1 MLHSGPVSITG
12 MGCVCAAGT
21 NLQNT
26 LRALETGQ
34 RNPLPPSRFKSE
46 HSRIFPVFEVAEHVC
61 SKHGK
66 PGVDLSMTAHFAL
79 CAMEEALLQANLAVS
94 DLHSRRVGVCIGTSV
109 GASLNLLDFYR
120 AIRAGQTPE
129 LEPVHRYLD
138 SNPAVALAHALGING
153 PVQTVVN
160 ACSSGADAIGLA
172 ASWIAQGICDI
183 VIAGG
188 ADEMSEV
195 TYNGFIRL
203 MISDQSPCRP
213 FDKSRGGLNLG
224 EGAGIVILEGAA
236 CREQHNAPELATVLG
251 YGTAADAHHL
261 TAPHPQG
268 LGLKLAISD
277 ALNAAGLT
285 NADIS
290 FINAHGTG
298 TANNDTVEAVVLNE
312 LFPQTPFISTKGM
325 TGHTLGAAGAIEAV
339 FTMAHLTAGGIPA
352 SAGFSEED
360 PALNA
365 SPACVFTPVH
375 GQAAISQSLAFG
387 GNNSVLVIGKG
398 RPV

>member
-1 MLHSGPVSITG
+1 MLRMEPVSVTG

-21 NLQNT
+21 NLKDI
-26 LRALETGQ
+26 LRALEAGQ
-34 RNPLPPSRFKSE
+34 RAPLPPSRFKSG
-46 HSRIFPVFEVAEHVC
+46 HTRTYPVFEVPEHVRC
-61 SKHGK
+61 EQKNG
-66 PGVDLSMTAHFAL
+66 PDLSMTAHFAL
-79 CAMEEALLQANLAVS
+79 HAVKEALLQAGLAIS
-94 DLHSRRVGVCIGTSV
+94 DLDTSRVGVCIGTSV

-120 AIRAGQTPE
+120 GTRAGQTPD
-129 LEPVHRYLD
+129 LEPVHRYLN
-138 SNPAVALAHALGING
+138 SNPAVTLAHALGTTG

-224 EGAGIVILEGAA
+224 EGAGIVILEASA
-236 CREQHNAPELATVLG
+236 SREKRNAGELATILG

-268 LGLKLAISD
+268 VGLKLAISD
-277 ALNAAGLT
+277 ALDAAGLT
-285 NADIS
+285 TADIS

-298 TANNDTVEAVVLNE
+298 TANNDTVEATVLNE

-325 TGHTLGAAGAIEAV
+325 TGHTLGAAGAIEAI
-339 FTMAHLTAGGIPA
+339 FTMGHLAAGGIPA

-360 PALNA
+360 PALSA
-365 SPACVFTPVH
+365 SPARRHTPVH
-375 GQAAISQSLAFG
+375 GKAAISQSLAFG
-387 GNNSVLVIGKG
+387 GNNTVLVIGKG
-398 RPV
+398 RAI

>member
-1 MLHSGPVSITG
+1 MLRMEPVSVTG

-21 NLQNT
+21 NLKDI
-26 LRALETGQ
+26 LRVLETGQ
-34 RNPLPPSRFKSE
+34 RAPLPPSRFKSG
-46 HSRIFPVFEVAEHVC
+46 HTKTYPVFEVPEHVR
-61 SKHGK
+61 SEQKRNG
-66 PGVDLSMTAHFAL
+66 PELSMTAHFAL
-79 CAMEEALLQANLAVS
+79 HAVKEALLQADLAAS
-94 DLHSRRVGVCIGTSV
+94 DLDAWRVGVCIGTSV
-109 GASLNLLDFYR
+109 GASLNFLDFYR
-120 AIRAGQTPE
+120 ATRAGQTPE

-138 SNPAVALAHALGING
+138 SNPAVTLAHALGTTG

-160 ACSSGADAIGLA
+160 ACSSGTDAIGLA
-172 ASWIAQGICDI
+172 ASWVAQGTCDI

-224 EGAGIVILEGAA
+224 EGAGIVILESAA
-236 CREQHNAPELATVLG
+236 CREQRKAGELATILG

-268 LGLKLAISD
+268 VGLKLAISD
-277 ALNAAGLT
+277 ALDAAGLT
-285 NADIS
+285 TADIS

-298 TANNDTVEAVVLNE
+298 TANNDTVEAAVLNE

-325 TGHTLGAAGAIEAV
+325 TGHTLGAAGAIEAI
-339 FTMAHLTAGGIPA
+339 FTMAHLEAGGIPA

-365 SPACVFTPVH
+365 SPARVHTPVH
-375 GQAAISQSLAFG
+375 GKAAISQSLAFG
-387 GNNSVLVIGKG
+387 GNNSVLVIGTG
-398 RPV
+398 RSV

>member
-1 MLHSGPVSITG
+1 MLRTGPVSVTG

-21 NLQNT
+21 NLKDI
-26 LRALETGQ
+26 LCALETGQ
-34 RNPLPPSRFKSE
+34 RTPQPPSRFKSE
-46 HSRIFPVFEVAEHVC
+46 HSRTYPVFEVPEQACCEHEC
-61 SKHGK
+61 SD
-66 PGVDLSMTAHFAL
+66 PNLSMTVHFAL
-79 CAMEEALLQANLAVS
+79 HAMEEALLQAGLTAS
-94 DLHSRRVGVCIGTSV
+94 DLLSHRVGVCIGTSV
-109 GASLNLLDFYR
+109 GASLNLLEFYR
-120 AIRAGQTPE
+120 ATRRGQTPA
-129 LEPVHRYLD
+129 LEPVHRYLN
-138 SNPAVALAHALGING
+138 SNPAVALAHTLGISG

-160 ACSSGADAIGLA
+160 ACSSGADAVGLA
-172 ASWIAQGICDI
+172 ASWIDQGTCDI

-224 EGAGIVILEGAA
+224 EGAGIVILESAA
-236 CREQHNAPELATVLG
+236 CREQRNARELATILG

-277 ALNAAGLT
+277 ALHAAGLT
-285 NADIS
+285 AADVC

-298 TANNDTVEAVVLNE
+298 TSNNDTVEAAVFNE
-312 LFPQTPFISTKGM
+312 LFPHTPFISTKGM
-325 TGHTLGAAGAIEAV
+325 TGHTLGAAGAIEAI
-339 FTMAHLTAGGIPA
+339 FTMAHLAAGGIPA

-365 SPACVFTPVH
+365 SPAQIYTPVH
-375 GQAAISQSLAFG
+375 GEAAISQSLAFG

-398 RPV
+398 RTI

>member
-21 NLQNT
+21 NLQES

-34 RNPLPPSRFKSE
+34 RNPQPPSRFKCE
-46 HSRIFPVFEVAEHVC
+46 HSRIFPVFEVAEHVY
-61 SKHGK
+61 SSHGK
-66 PGVDLSMTAHFAL
+66 SGADLSMTAHFARY
-79 CAMEEALLQANLAVS
+79 ATEEALLQAGLAVS

-120 AIRAGQTPE
+120 ATRAGQTPE
-129 LEPVHRYLD
+129 LEPVHRYLN
-138 SNPAVALAHALGING
+138 SNPAVALAHALSASG

-160 ACSSGADAIGLA
+160 ACSSGTDAIGLA

-203 MISDQSPCRP
+203 MIADQSPCRP

-224 EGAGIVILEGAA
+224 EGAGIVILENAA
-236 CREQHNAPELATVLG
+236 CREQRNAPELATVLG
-251 YGTAADAHHL
+251 FGTAADAHHL

-268 LGLKLAISD
+268 LGLKLAISE
-277 ALNAAGLT
+277 ALSAAGLT

-298 TANNDTVEAVVLNE
+298 TANNDSVEAIVLNE
-312 LFPQTPFISTKGM
+312 LFPNTPFISTKGM
-325 TGHTLGAAGAIEAV
+325 TGHTLGAAGAIEAI

-360 PALNA
+360 QLLNA
-365 SPACVFTPVH
+365 SPARAFTPVH

-398 RPV
+398 RAI